1 MKSGT
6 VACAIAATP
15 ESTYCSPH
23 AISQNGTAFETTP
36 RTAHCRH
43 AARSSESARR
53 PPSVAARYAK
63 RRPPASS
70 VRPHMSADG
79 DRPPST
85 ATLMKRYDEPQSD
98 ARTTSSGQ

>member
-53 PPSVAARYAK
+53 SPERGGEVGEEEAPREQRPAAHERGRREAALD
-63 RRPPASS
+63 RRP
-70 VRPHMSADG
+70 
-79 DRPPST
+79 
-85 ATLMKRYDEPQSD
+85 
-98 ARTTSSGQ
+98 